1 MFTRELHMIESFKA
15 WDAIFY
21 DYYQSNQDTLLLVDA
36 IALSMIVY
44 VKNDCNIFMILLVLK
59 EEENSPCYQR
69 FLKYVNITDLPG
81 LI

>member
-1 MFTRELHMIESFKA
+1 M
-15 WDAIFY
+15 
-21 DYYQSNQDTLLLVDA
+21 LVDA

-44 VKNDCNIFMILLVLK
+44 VKNDCNKFIILLVLK